1 MLHVLHVKSEKD
13 SREHDADNALRI
25 EVGARAFPSSGTPT
39 PTTHP
44 TTAPT
49 MAVRDRR
56 SQGVTAA
63 GVVAAGVG
71 AGVAA
76 AVGVGVGVAAAVAA
90 GAGVV
95 YLPHPLQYE
104 SRLTA

>member
-1 MLHVLHVKSEKD
+1 
-13 SREHDADNALRI
+13 
-25 EVGARAFPSSGTPT
+25 
-39 PTTHP
+39 
-44 TTAPT
+44 

-56 SQGVTAA
+56 SQGVTSA

-71 AGVAA
+71 AGVAAAA